1 MAEEEDLPFLLG
13 GSKKGKRLENFFPA
27 KRVNVNSG
35 FAIIKTNTKPN
46 LDWFHQTK
54 MKKKI
59 RLEIEAE
66 INDPAS
72 FDLLFATIE
81 AETQNLFRTIVGSAN
96 LVKQGILMEDQ
107 DVSILDTDLIDIKL
121 VEVSDADTN
130 VVW

>member
-1 MAEEEDLPFLLG
+1 
-13 GSKKGKRLENFFPA
+13 
-27 KRVNVNSG
+27 
-35 FAIIKTNTKPN
+35 
-46 LDWFHQTK
+46 